1 MSEHEVRELATSEFR
16 EAHDLF
22 LRALHLPVPD
32 DERWERIA
40 DRFEPGRVLGA
51 FAAGELSGTA
61 RSTAGS
67 LTVPGGSTIPAA
79 EVTGV
84 AVRADRTRRGI
95 LTSLMRRQ
103 LRGAWENGEPVAVLR
118 ATEAVIYE
126 RFGYGVATR
135 ARNVEIDRRRTRMR
149 DSAPGGGEVRMVAP
163 HESGELFDRIYRGTR
178 TDRPGAVTRNEAWWR
193 GQRAVLGDRVLAVVR
208 TGEDGSDDG
217 FAVYEPGGGDGLGW
231 EHELRVHDLRA
242 AGPAAAADLW
252 RFLLGMDLTGLV
264 IGHNRPL
271 DEPLEWW
278 LTDRRQ
284 CRTRQVGDDLWLRL
298 LDVAAALRARSYPA
312 GAAVTVEVEDAFLPH
327 NSGCYRIG
335 EQGVERWSGPAQ
347 LSLPVEAL
355 AALYLGDQSMSALVA
370 GGRVTVYE
378 PEAVA
383 AADRLFATRHVP
395 WCGTDF

>member
-1 MSEHEVRELATSEFR
+1 MSEHEIRALSTSEFR

-22 LRALHLPVPD
+22 LRALHLPPSN
-32 DERWERIA
+32 DERWAQIA
-40 DRFEPGRVLGA
+40 DRFEQDRVLGA
-51 FAAGELSGTA
+51 LAAGELSGTA

-67 LTVPGGSTIPAA
+67 LTVPGGATIPAA

-103 LRGAWENGEPVAVLR
+103 LHDARERGEPVAVLR

-135 ARNVEIDRRRTRMR
+135 ARTVEIDRRRTRMR
-149 DSAPGGGEVRMVAP
+149 DSAPGGGEVRMVDP
-163 HESGELFDRIYRGTR
+163 QRSGELFERIYRGTR

-193 GQRAVLGDRVLAVVR
+193 GQRAVLGARIFAVVR
-208 TGEDGSDDG
+208 TAEDGTDDG
-217 FAVYEPGGGDGLGW
+217 FAVYEPGAGDGLGW
-231 EHELRVHDLRA
+231 EHQLRVHDLRA
-242 AGPAAAADLW
+242 ASPAAVADLW
-252 RFLLGMDLTGLV
+252 RFLLSMDLTGLV
-264 IGHNRPL
+264 IGNNRPL

-298 LDVAAALRARSYPA
+298 IDVAEALRARNYPPGVSVA
-312 GAAVTVEVEDAFLPH
+312 LEVEDAFLPH

-335 EQGVERWSGPAQ
+335 AQGVERWSGPAQ

-383 AADRLFATRHVP
+383 VAERLFGTQQVP